1 MSLNYP
7 TTSSNEKFEFD
18 PGRYF
23 DLIIDM
29 FNCQWGGSS
38 WVSNVG
44 LMQSTIRTAFDGI
57 TNLTFRGVGV
67 NMPRGTTSNLFIGV
81 SASYWSSNNDLDQSD
96 AIALRQQVVN
106 TINNISQLTVTETRM
121 SITLIQWSSY

>member
-1 MSLNYP
+1 MSINYP
-7 TTSSNEKFEFD
+7 TASDTENFNFD

-29 FNCQWGGSS
+29 FNCQWSSSS

-44 LMQSTIRTAFDGI
+44 AMQDTIRTAFDGI

-67 NMPRGTTSNLFIGV
+67 NMPRGTINNLFIGV
-81 SASYWSSNNDLDQSD
+81 SASYWSGNNDLDQSD
-96 AIALRQQVVN
+96 AVALRQQVVT
-106 TINNISQLTVTETRM
+106 TINNISELTVTETRM